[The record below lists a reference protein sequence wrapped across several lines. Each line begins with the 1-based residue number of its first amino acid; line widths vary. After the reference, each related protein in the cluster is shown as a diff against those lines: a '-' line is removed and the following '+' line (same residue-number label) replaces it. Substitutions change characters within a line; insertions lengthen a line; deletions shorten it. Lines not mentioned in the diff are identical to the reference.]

1 MAATAAESL
10 ARDLRRLVG
19 DDGVLTGG
27 QLTPYLVDATEP
39 RGVRGRADA
48 LALPRNAEEVAAVVA
63 YCYREQ
69 VAIVPRGGG
78 TGFAGGAVADGGVL
92 LALERL
98 DRVLEMEPL
107 RWRMRVEAGVTTRR
121 VQQLARESGLRFPPD
136 PGAPEQSQ
144 IGGNV
149 ATNAGGPHAFKYGVT
164 GAFVMGLEA
173 VVPPGEP
180 LRLGGSTRKD
190 VAGYDLL
197 HLLVGSEGTLGVV
210 TETTLRLIPAAE
222 AAYPVLA
229 LLPDAEAAG
238 LALEAALA
246 SGTVPAAVEYF
257 DDLSWEIARRGFPAE
272 LPGGYVLICEA
283 DGSAAEAASGR
294 DLLREALDEHALQ
307 LYAPTERAEIAA
319 LWRWRE
325 GVSFLVD
332 AYRGGK
338 LSEDIAVPLERL
350 FDAVARTREIAAR
363 HGVECCSFGHGGDGN
378 LHSCLL
384 FDRGDEEAR
393 LRAEAAAQDLLG
405 MAVELGGT
413 ISGEHGLGTLKN
425 GWLRH
430 QWSPAAVR
438 LHEAVKRTFDPEGL
452 MNPGKKLA

>member
-1 MAATAAESL
+1 MALTASDAL
-10 ARDLRRLVG
+10 ARDLRRIVG
-19 DDGVLTGG
+19 DAAVLTAG

-48 LALPRNAEEVAAVVA
+48 LAFPRDAAEVAAVMA

-69 VAIVPRGGG
+69 VPIVPRGGG

-98 DRVLEMEPL
+98 DRVVGVEALY
-107 RWRMRVEAGVTTRR
+107 WRMAVQAGVTTRR

-136 PGAPEQSQ
+136 PGAAEQSQ

-164 GAFVMGLEA
+164 GAFVLGLEA
-173 VVPPGEP
+173 VIPPGEVV
-180 LRLGGSTRKD
+180 RVGGAARKD
-190 VAGYDLL
+190 VAGYDLV
-197 HLLVGSEGTLGVV
+197 HLLVGSEGTLGIV
-210 TETTLRLIPAAE
+210 TEATLRLVPAAE
-222 AAYPVLA
+222 AAFPVVA
-229 LLPDAEAAG
+229 ILPDVQAA
-238 LALEAALA
+238 ARAFEAALA

-257 DDLSWEIARRGFPAE
+257 DTRSWAIVRRAFPVE
-272 LPGGYVLICEA
+272 LPEGFVLICEA
-283 DGSAAEAASGR
+283 DGSRVEAEHGR
-294 DLLREALDEHALQ
+294 ALLMEALAEDALQ
-307 LYAPTERAEIAA
+307 LHAPTDPAEIAA

-325 GVSFLVD
+325 GASFLVD
-332 AYRGGK
+332 AHLGGK

-350 FDAVARTREIAAR
+350 FEAVEASAAIAER
-363 HGVECCSFGHGGDGN
+363 HGLLGCSFGHGGDGN

-384 FDRGDEEAR
+384 FDRRDDDAR
-393 LRAEAAAQDLLG
+393 RRAEAAAKDLLA
-405 MAVELGGT
+405 MSVSLGGA
-413 ISGEHGLGTLKN
+413 ISGEHGVGTLKS
-425 GWLRH
+425 GMLRR

-452 MNPGKKLA
+452 LNPGKKVP